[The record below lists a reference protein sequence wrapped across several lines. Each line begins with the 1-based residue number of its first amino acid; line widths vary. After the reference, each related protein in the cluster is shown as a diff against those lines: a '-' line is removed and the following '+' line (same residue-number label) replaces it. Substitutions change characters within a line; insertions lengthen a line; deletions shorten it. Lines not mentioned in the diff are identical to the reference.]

1 MIKDQKILD
10 QIQRILKFKNYGQ
23 LKALDFEI
31 TKITKP
37 NLINRVLFKQPT
49 QIDFKYTIYNSINNN
64 VFKIRDVESSINF
77 KNLNE
82 LVINID
88 KNINSNFNILNLE
101 MEYSKAIKD
110 INKEVKQ
117 NKNMS
122 NLLRKLVITRE
133 NDIYFVKGVLANNK
147 TYKFITIKDLFEY
160 KKPSSI
166 KDMVSNS
173 LNEFLYHKQISMGE
187 NVRTEGDL
195 NNNLI
200 QESNLIKDE
209 VIYNDNLN
217 LNSSQEQESNDK
229 QDNNEKELR
238 DIRKGMQEIIEDRGL
253 DFADHDITDDLLE
266 MGAKEVLV
274 STITTMI

>member
-1 MIKDQKILD
+1 MLKDQKILD

-37 NLINRVLFKQPT
+37 NLINRILFKQPT

-64 VFKIRDVESSINF
+64 IFKIRDVESSINF

-88 KNINSNFNILNLE
+88 KNINSNVNILNLE

-110 INKEVKQ
+110 INREVKQ

-200 QESNLIKDE
+200 QESNLIKEE

-253 DFADHDITDDLLE
+253 DFDDHDITDDLLE
-266 MGAKEVLV
+266 MGAKEILV

>member
-1 MIKDQKILD
+1 MLKDQKIQD
-10 QIQRILKFKNYGQ
+10 QIQRLLKFKNYGQ

-31 TKITKP
+31 TKIIKP

-49 QIDFKYTIYNSINNN
+49 QIDFKYTIYNSINNS

-82 LVINID
+82 LIINID

-101 MEYSKAIKD
+101 MEYSNAIKD
-110 INKEVKQ
+110 INREVKQ
-117 NKNMS
+117 NKDVS
-122 NLLRKLVITRE
+122 KLLRKLVITRE
-133 NDIYFVKGVLANNK
+133 NDIYFVKGVLSNNK

-160 KKPSSI
+160 KKPSAI
-166 KDMVSNS
+166 KEMVSNS
-173 LNEFLYHKQISMGE
+173 LMEFLYHKQIPMGE
-187 NVRTEGDL
+187 NIRTEGDL

-200 QESNLIKDE
+200 QESNLIKEE
-209 VIYNDNLN
+209 VIYNDDLN
-217 LNSSQEQESNDK
+217 LNSSQEQEANDK

-253 DFADHDITDDLLE
+253 DFDDHDITDDLLE

>member
-82 LVINID
+82 LIINID

-110 INKEVKQ
+110 INREVKQ
-117 NKNMS
+117 NKNIS
-122 NLLRKLVITRE
+122 KLLRKLVITRE

-200 QESNLIKDE
+200 QESNLIKEE
-209 VIYNDNLN
+209 VIYNDDLN

-253 DFADHDITDDLLE
+253 DFDDHDITDDLLE

>member
-1 MIKDQKILD
+1 MLKDQKILD

-122 NLLRKLVITRE
+122 NLLRKLIITRE

-173 LNEFLYHKQISMGE
+173 LNEFLYHKQIPMGE

-200 QESNLIKDE
+200 QESNLIKEE
-209 VIYNDNLN
+209 VIYNDDLN

-253 DFADHDITDDLLE
+253 DFDDHDITDDLLE

>member
-1 MIKDQKILD
+1 MLKDQKILD

-37 NLINRVLFKQPT
+37 NLINRVLFKQST

-110 INKEVKQ
+110 LNKEVKQ

-133 NDIYFVKGVLANNK
+133 NDIYFVKGVLVNNK

-173 LNEFLYHKQISMGE
+173 LNEFLYHKQIPMGE
-187 NVRTEGDL
+187 NVRIEGDL

-200 QESNLIKDE
+200 QESNLIKEE
-209 VIYNDNLN
+209 VIYNDDLN
-217 LNSSQEQESNDK
+217 LNSSQEQEFNDK

-253 DFADHDITDDLLE
+253 DFDDHDITDDLLE
-266 MGAKEVLV
+266 MGSKEVLV

>member
-1 MIKDQKILD
+1 MLKDQKILD

-31 TKITKP
+31 TKLTKP

-82 LVINID
+82 LIINID

-200 QESNLIKDE
+200 QESNLIKEE
-209 VIYNDNLN
+209 VIYNDDLN

-253 DFADHDITDDLLE
+253 DFDDHDITDDLLE

>member
-1 MIKDQKILD
+1 MLKDQKILD

-37 NLINRVLFKQPT
+37 NLINRVLFKQST

-173 LNEFLYHKQISMGE
+173 LNEFLYHKQIPMGE
-187 NVRTEGDL
+187 NVRIEGDL

-200 QESNLIKDE
+200 QESNLIKEE
-209 VIYNDNLN
+209 VIYNDDLN
-217 LNSSQEQESNDK
+217 LNSSQEQEFNDK

-253 DFADHDITDDLLE
+253 DFDDHDITDDLLE
-266 MGAKEVLV
+266 MGSKEVLV